1 MVFVHARNA
10 TVKTALTLREMAN
23 NQGDATLFRAEP
35 SPEYGAAE
43 KQVFSKLTMCA
54 LVWYFLTVVI
64 QRFFILSTAPFEKKH
79 SYVLSEYFRRHIY

>member
-43 KQVFSKLTMCA
+43 KQVYNKLT
-54 LVWYFLTVVI
+54 
-64 QRFFILSTAPFEKKH
+64 
-79 SYVLSEYFRRHIY
+79 

>member
-43 KQVFSKLTMCA
+43 KQVFNRLTLCA
-54 LVWYFLTVVI
+54 LVGTFSQLLFKGFLYFLQLRSKRNTVM
-64 QRFFILSTAPFEKKH
+64 FYLSIFKD
-79 SYVLSEYFRRHIY
+79 IY

>member
-43 KQVFSKLTMCA
+43 KQVFSELILFA
-54 LVWYFLTVVI
+54 LACCFA
-64 QRFFILSTAPFEKKH
+64 QRLLFKARFCILSTAPFEKNT
-79 SYVLSEYFRRHIY
+79 VF